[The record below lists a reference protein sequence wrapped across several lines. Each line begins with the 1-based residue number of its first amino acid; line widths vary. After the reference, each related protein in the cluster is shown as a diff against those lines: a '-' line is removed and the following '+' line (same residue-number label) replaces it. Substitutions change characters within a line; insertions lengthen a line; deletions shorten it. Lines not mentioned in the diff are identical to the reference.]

1 LGCAASVQAVWTEIC
16 LLDTDPGTGSP
27 HPVTR
32 ILLLG
37 GYGGFGSRIARRL
50 AGEGHEVLVAG
61 NNWE

>member
-1 LGCAASVQAVWTEIC
+1 M
-16 LLDTDPGTGSP
+16 LDTDPGTGSP

-37 GYGGFGSRIARRL
+37 GFGSRIARRL
-50 AGEGHEVLVAG
+50 AGERHEVLVAG